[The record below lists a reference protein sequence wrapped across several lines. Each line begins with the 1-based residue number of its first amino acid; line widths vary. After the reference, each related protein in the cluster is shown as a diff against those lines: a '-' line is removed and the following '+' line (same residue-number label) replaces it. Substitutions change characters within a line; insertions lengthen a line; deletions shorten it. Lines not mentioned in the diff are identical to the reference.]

1 MIRSFTKI
9 FLILCICI
17 LSTGLQ
23 ELNASV
29 SGSEPS
35 VVTQSEGQAGNIEN
49 TSPPGQDNLS
59 NAGIENTE
67 RERQIERYTR
77 WFIIITLILSL
88 LTVIL
93 AFSKLFSQRKANRRL
108 AHQRNILKQ
117 TLVDL
122 KTSEEKYKALFSKA
136 NDAIF
141 LMDHGTFQD
150 CNDKTLEMFGCKRE
164 EIIGQPP
171 YKFSPRTQPD
181 GKNSKEKALHMIE
194 QCYQGKPQRFYW
206 MHSKMDGTL
215 FDAEVSLNVVR
226 IENSPYIQAI
236 VRNIS
241 ERVRA
246 EKEMIRAREKA
257 EKATESKTFFLA
269 KMSHEIRTMLGG
281 ITSSAQ
287 LLMNTK
293 VNKHQSELLDIIDT
307 SADNLLSIVN
317 EILDFSKIEAG
328 KIDLEEHPFNIRK
341 TLERIINAY
350 LAGAGEKDISLYLSI
365 HHNIPEYVS
374 GDELRL
380 KQILSNLLSNA
391 IKFTDTGSVTL
402 DVIITTEDKKSY
414 TIAFKI
420 SDTGIGIPDHKIK
433 DLFAEY
439 SQSDVSISRR
449 FGGTGLGLNI
459 VYKLVNLMDG
469 SIEVTSKLT
478 EGTQFL
484 IQISFH
490 KTDFVE
496 EEDSGVKAVSFKNL
510 KKHSILLAEDNE
522 INQKITIINLQQL
535 GHDIDL
541 AENGIEAW
549 EKYKEKEYDIILM
562 DIQMPE
568 MDGIEVTHLIRD
580 YEAENPSRQRTR
592 IIALTANILGQDA
605 EYCLS
610 EGMDAYIAKPFRI
623 EDILE
628 KIHPNEQA
636 E

>member
-9 FLILCICI
+9 ILIICI

-29 SGSEPS
+29 AGSEPS

-77 WFIIITLILSL
+77 WFIIVTLILSL

-117 TLVDL
+117 TLGDL

-181 GKNSKEKALHMIE
+181 GKNSKERALHMIE

-215 FDAEVSLNVVR
+215 FDAEVSLNMVR

-293 VNKHQSELLDIIDT
+293 VTEHQSELLDIIDT

-459 VYKLVNLMDG
+459 VYMLVNLMDG

-510 KKHSILLAEDNE
+510 KKHTILLAEDNV

-610 EGMDAYIAKPFRI
+610 EGMDAYIAKPFRF

-628 KIHPNEQA
+628 KIHPNEPA

>member
-9 FLILCICI
+9 ILIICI

-29 SGSEPS
+29 AGSEPS

-77 WFIIITLILSL
+77 WFIIVTLILSL

-117 TLVDL
+117 TLGDL

-181 GKNSKEKALHMIE
+181 GKNSKERALHMIE

-215 FDAEVSLNVVR
+215 FDAEVSLNMVR

-293 VNKHQSELLDIIDT
+293 VTEHQSELLDIIDT

-459 VYKLVNLMDG
+459 VYMLVNLMDG

-510 KKHSILLAEDNE
+510 KKHSILLAEDNV

-549 EKYKEKEYDIILM
+549 EKYKKKEYDIILM

-610 EGMDAYIAKPFRI
+610 EGMDAYIAKPFRF

-628 KIHPNEQA
+628 KIHPNEPA